1 MAGKQGTRKTAPKPI
16 RHPRPTPPRIKP
28 PKPVIKQTHV
38 NRKVYTQNENRARQQ
53 ALSSQQRQQQKVGYS
68 TQQQAAAQKQRYH
81 LQQVQAAKAQ
91 QAAKQR
97 HQQKMIIAQQ
107 RAKLANQ
114 KAKLAAQRYKD
125 LKTPHKIKHQLKN
138 VQISQSA
145 RKSTIGAAGANYDN
159 TWFEDMA
166 GVPKNFILYKGTP
179 SERKGTIKEWN
190 SMSDRRKE
198 IVLRG
203 DDPNDTKW
211 LAGGQHKY
219 FYNEKWLKGLGDG
232 FNMGSERNRIRL
244 GLEQGYLTVAT
255 EKDRIQKGLTH
266 REYYG

>member
-16 RHPRPTPPRIKP
+16 RRPTPPRIKP
-28 PKPVIKQTHV
+28 VPKPVIKQV
-38 NRKVYTQNENRARQQ
+38 NQNRRVYTEGENRARQQ

-68 TQQQAAAQKQRYH
+68 IQQQAAARKQRYH

-97 HQQKMIIAQQ
+97 HRQKMIIAQQ
-107 RAKLANQ
+107 RAKLADQ

-125 LKTPHKIKHQLKN
+125 LKISKYKTPHKIKHQLKN

-179 SERKGTIKEWN
+179 YERKGTIKEWN
-190 SMSDRRKE
+190 SMTEGQQELFDPKAAWF
-198 IVLRG
+198 VLKQKRDLHRELKG
-203 DDPNDTKW
+203 SDDP
-211 LAGGQHKY
+211 Y
-219 FYNEKWLKGLGDG
+219 FHSWG
-232 FNMGSERNRIRL
+232 
-244 GLEQGYLTVAT
+244 
-255 EKDRIQKGLTH
+255 
-266 REYYG
+266 

>member
-16 RHPRPTPPRIKP
+16 RRPTPPRIKP

-91 QAAKQR
+91 QAAKQKHR
-97 HQQKMIIAQQ
+97 QKMIIAQQ

-125 LKTPHKIKHQLKN
+125 LKTPPAPKLRGRNDPYFHSARPAILARSVPHEIKRQLKN
-138 VQISQSA
+138 VQISQSG
-145 RKSTIGAAGANYDN
+145 RKTTIGAAGDNYDN
-159 TWFEDMA
+159 TFFEDIRGIPSTFMM
-166 GVPKNFILYKGTP
+166 YRGTNH
-179 SERKGTIKEWN
+179 ERKGTIKEW
-190 SMSDRRKE
+190 
-198 IVLRG
+198 
-203 DDPNDTKW
+203 
-211 LAGGQHKY
+211 
-219 FYNEKWLKGLGDG
+219 EK
-232 FNMGSERNRIRL
+232 
-244 GLEQGYLTVAT
+244 LTPAQQQA
-255 EKDRIQKGLTH
+255 EKDWETKSGGTALGPWQFGSPVSTDNWANPW
-266 REYYG
+266 G

>member
-145 RKSTIGAAGANYDN
+145 RNQAQQELITI
-159 TWFEDMA
+159 T
-166 GVPKNFILYKGTP
+166 
-179 SERKGTIKEWN
+179 
-190 SMSDRRKE
+190 
-198 IVLRG
+198 
-203 DDPNDTKW
+203 
-211 LAGGQHKY
+211 
-219 FYNEKWLKGLGDG
+219 
-232 FNMGSERNRIRL
+232 L
-244 GLEQGYLTVAT
+244 GLKIWLVCQKISSCIRELRLKEKEQ
-255 EKDRIQKGLTH
+255 
-266 REYYG
+266 